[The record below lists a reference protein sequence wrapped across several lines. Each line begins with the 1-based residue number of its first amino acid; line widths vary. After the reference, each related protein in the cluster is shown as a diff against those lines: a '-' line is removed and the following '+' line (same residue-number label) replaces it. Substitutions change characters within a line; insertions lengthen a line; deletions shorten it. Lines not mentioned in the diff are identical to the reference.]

1 MFATLCRVRIN
12 DGLAPARPF
21 GVRDGGV
28 PAIIEGPA
36 LLGPGPAQLR
46 EARRVREAV
55 RLVDLGH
62 HGARVYEIWSQKG
75 G

>member
-1 MFATLCRVRIN
+1 MFATFCRVRIN

-46 EARRVREAV
+46 EALRVSNEELIESSSTV
-55 RLVDLGH
+55 VTG
-62 HGARVYEIWSQKG
+62 
-75 G
+75 